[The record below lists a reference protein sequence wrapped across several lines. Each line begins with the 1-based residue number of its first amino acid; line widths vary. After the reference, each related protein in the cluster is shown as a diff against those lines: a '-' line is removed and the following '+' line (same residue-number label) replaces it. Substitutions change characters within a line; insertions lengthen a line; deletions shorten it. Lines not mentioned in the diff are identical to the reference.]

1 MPGATPLDLSALLFP
16 PTAAGLKERI
26 LWQAS
31 VFAGTTDWLT
41 LAAVKAEAALQA
53 VVWQKSDLAAGL
65 SKVTI
70 PALVISGADD
80 VVFPRA
86 NANLLAVQLL
96 HSTLLVLAGAGYG
109 AITQDEPAVVAEI
122 KNFTG

>member
-80 VVFPRA
+80 VVFPRERE
-86 NANLLAVQLL
+86 
-96 HSTLLVLAGAGYG
+96 SAGCPIAAPDAARTCGRGLRSNHTGRAGRCG
-109 AITQDEPAVVAEI
+109 RD
-122 KNFTG
+122 

>member
-1 MPGATPLDLSALLFP
+1 VAGQRVRGDDRLADVGSRQGGGRAPGGGLAEVRPCGGPLKGHYSRTCHLGRRRRGVS
-16 PTAAGLKERI
+16 
-26 LWQAS
+26 
-31 VFAGTTDWLT
+31 
-41 LAAVKAEAALQA
+41 
-53 VVWQKSDLAAGL
+53 
-65 SKVTI
+65 
-70 PALVISGADD
+70 
-80 VVFPRA
+80 RA